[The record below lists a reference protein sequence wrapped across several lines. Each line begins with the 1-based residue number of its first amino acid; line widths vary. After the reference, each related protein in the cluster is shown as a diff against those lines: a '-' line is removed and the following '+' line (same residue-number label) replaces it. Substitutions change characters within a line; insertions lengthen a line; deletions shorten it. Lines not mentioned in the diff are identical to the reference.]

1 MNKYMYILTLY
12 YYYIKQT
19 LENEIKKLSN
29 TVEEKDQCIN
39 QSKINEIDNKKDEE
53 IMNLKVYIFIIY
65 LLKQNELNKIKT
77 EDHVNESLKKELEQL
92 KSKFDEIVSESVEIK
107 KKLETAENKL
117 NLVENLQ

>member
-1 MNKYMYILTLY
+1 MYILALY

-53 IMNLKVYIFIIY
+53 IMNLKVHIFIIY

-107 KKLETAENKL
+107 KKLEIAENKL
-117 NLVENLQ
+117 NLVENPQ